1 MLSQAQ
7 FPVHPLRPKSVSPSC
22 GVVIRSTIPT
32 FDERTYFPIAALPLW
47 QSLHRKCRQSEN
59 SPRLLSS
66 THFPPTHT
74 AAKIFFSEFFRKTV
88 LWITTA
94 LSYCY
99 PQHSFKTAACA
110 AQIFAAAAGVVI
122 QRTICEK
129 PMFCGPVGLLS
140 PAYCCSGHSF
150 VVILRTMGLLFPAH
164 FCCYRQ
170 HSFTLYLNKKAKII
184 KR

>member
-32 FDERTYFPIAALPLW
+32 FDERTYFPIAALPPW
-47 QSLHRKCRQSEN
+47 QSLHHKCRQSEN
-59 SPRLLSS
+59 PPRLLSS
-66 THFPPTHT
+66 THFSTTHT

-99 PQHSFKTAACA
+99 PRHSFKTAACA
-110 AQIFAAAAGVVI
+110 AQNSAAAAGVVI

-129 PMFCGPVGLLS
+129 TYVLWPGGVVIPCILLQRAQFCGYSSHNGLVIPRTFLLLS
-140 PAYCCSGHSF
+140 A
-150 VVILRTMGLLFPAH
+150 A
-164 FCCYRQ
+164 Q
-170 HSFTLYLNKKAKII
+170 LYLISK
-184 KR
+184 